1 MKTRQPR
8 SSVGLACVW
17 ERNDA
22 RGMRLALITVLLV
35 CSIGCRQTTAPP
47 VPLLVTLESSRTTVS
62 RGDTV
67 TFTVNAAG
75 NNLFGV
81 VLDYG
86 DSVAEQYAMGGAL
99 SARVTFRHAFGSTG
113 SFTVR
118 AVVTD
123 AIAGEKEASVG
134 IVVN

>member
-1 MKTRQPR
+1 MRQTL
-8 SSVGLACVW
+8 VALFLLAC
-17 ERNDA
+17 
-22 RGMRLALITVLLV
+22 TV
-35 CSIGCRQTTAPP
+35 GCRQTTAPP
-47 VPLLVTLESSRTTVS
+47 VPLLVTLESSRATAS

-67 TFTVNAAG
+67 TFTLNATG
-75 NNLFGV
+75 NNLVGIV
-81 VLDYG
+81 MDYG
-86 DSVAEQYAMGGAL
+86 DSVGEQYATGGAH
-99 SARVTFRHAFGSTG
+99 SARVTFRHVFESMG